1 MSDDQMVSIYHAGLD
16 RYAQV
21 RAEAVPVLIN
31 SGWVEKDNPEPPE
44 EDNPAQP
51 APGVEQ
57 EDPSEPDGSDIE
69 EQ

>member
-1 MSDDQMVSIYHAGLD
+1 MSDEPTVTLYHAELD
-16 RYAQV
+16 RYIDV
-21 RAEAVPVLIN
+21 RAEAVPTFIN
-31 SGWVEKDNPEPPE
+31 SGWVEKNNPAPE
-44 EDNPAQP
+44 EEPNPAQP